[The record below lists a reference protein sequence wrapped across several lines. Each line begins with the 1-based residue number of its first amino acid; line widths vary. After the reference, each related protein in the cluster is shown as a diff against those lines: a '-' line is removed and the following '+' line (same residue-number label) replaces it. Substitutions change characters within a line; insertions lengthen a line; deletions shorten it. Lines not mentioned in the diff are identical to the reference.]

1 MAGQTRE
8 MVERLRD
15 QRGVAAERRQHVGL
29 DRGVVGAGY
38 LVLVAGGN
46 DHCGDGAKIVALG
59 SGQFIAADMAIS
71 IEEVGKALLHL
82 VGDVERDRLDGRG
95 RIHAA

>member
-1 MAGQTRE
+1 
-8 MVERLRD
+8 MVERLPH

-29 DRGVVGAGY
+29 DRGVVGAGH

-46 DHCGDGAKIVALG
+46 DHRGDGAEIVALG
-59 SGQFIAADMAIS
+59 GVSSFAADMAVS
-71 IEEVGKALLHL
+71 VEEVGKALLHL

-95 RIHAA
+95 RVHAA